1 MITKRIPLRQDN
13 TAVFVDLYLLNNSPE
28 FQTDRPRPAVIVCP
42 GGGYFFTSD
51 REAEPI
57 ALRFLA
63 HGYHVFVLRYSVETL
78 FPQPMLDL
86 AKTLLLIR
94 QQAADWLV
102 NPDQIA
108 VCGFSAGGHLA
119 AASGVLWCQSFLY
132 EALGV
137 APEVIKPNALI
148 LAYPV
153 IDLTLLAP
161 KMVTMPS
168 EAEPVD
174 LRELMLRK
182 TLGNRHPAPELL
194 ARYTLHHQVT
204 PATPPTFI
212 WHTATDE
219 LVPARNTLLF
229 ATALAEQG
237 VPYEVHIFD
246 QGIHGLALADEV
258 TESQGRFLNPDCQIW
273 VDLALKWLKR
283 QFSETVGQ

>member
-1 MITKRIPLRQDN
+1 MITKRIPLREAN
-13 TAVFVDLYLLNNSPE
+13 EAVFVDLYLLNNSPE
-28 FQTDRPRPAVIVCP
+28 FQTDRLRPAVIVCP

-78 FPQPMLDL
+78 FPQPMIDL

-94 QQAADWLV
+94 QQAAEWLV
-102 NPDQIA
+102 DPEHIA

-119 AASGVLWCQSFLY
+119 AASGVLWRQPFLS

-137 APEVIKPNALI
+137 TPEAIKPNALI

-153 IDLTLLAP
+153 IDLTLVAS
-161 KMVTMPS
+161 KMVTTPT
-168 EAEPVD
+168 EAAPVD
-174 LRELMLRK
+174 LSELILQK
-182 TLGNRHPAPELL
+182 TLGDRHPAPDLL
-194 ARYTLHHQVT
+194 ARYTLHRQVT

-219 LVPARNTLLF
+219 LVPARNALLF

-246 QGIHGLALADEV
+246 EGVHGLALADAV

-283 QFSETVGQ
+283 QFSKTVGQ